1 MALDVT
7 TLLVINAANL
17 LVVATALP
25 LLMGQRLSSAAGS
38 ARASL
43 MVQALGWVAILF
55 SGFWA
60 GRWQDLMLST
70 FSIAC
75 FSVGQ
80 WLMFEAMQGWL
91 GPRRGRALLLGLVV
105 LTPIGYAL
113 SFHNYPIRVGWANF
127 MLATQLLILALST
140 LRPTS
145 SLGGPW
151 RWAILG
157 CALTMAGFTAAR
169 GVMGAF
175 FTGLYPTFLAPHP
188 VNVMAVVATIVT
200 LVLSSVAILVAWRG
214 EAEAQLRQQAFS
226 DSLTGL
232 TNRKGWD
239 ELATAVFDQARRHAY
254 PLALLMVDLDH
265 FKHINETQGHDV
277 GDQVLRMVGKLIRA
291 NRRSGDLAARIGGE
305 EFALLLPQTDQAGAL
320 LLEQRL
326 RQALGDACRE
336 QPQLKVNYSVGLTL
350 LQPSDASLTA
360 LMVRADSALYRAK
373 DLGRGRIE
381 IEI

>member
-25 LLMGQRLSSAAGS
+25 LLMGQRLSWAAGS

-43 MVQALGWVAILF
+43 IVQALGWVAILF
-55 SGFWA
+55 SGFWV
-60 GRWQDLMLST
+60 GRWPDVLLST
-70 FSIAC
+70 LSIAC
-75 FSVGQ
+75 FSAGQ

-91 GPRRGRALLLGLVV
+91 GPRRGRALLLVLVV

-113 SFHNYPIRVGWANF
+113 SFQSYPLRVGWANF
-127 MLATQLLILALST
+127 MLAAQLLILAQAT
-140 LRPTS
+140 VRPAS

-169 GVMGAF
+169 GVMGVF
-175 FTGLYPTFLAPHP
+175 FTDLYPTFLAPHP
-188 VNVMAVVATIVT
+188 VNVMAVVATNVT
-200 LVLSSVAILVAWRG
+200 LVLSSVAVLVAWRG

-239 ELATAVFDQARRHAY
+239 ELAKVAFDQARRHAY

-265 FKHINETQGHDV
+265 FKRINDTQGHDV
-277 GDQVLRMVGKLIRA
+277 GDQVLRMFGKLIRD
-291 NRRSGDLAARIGGE
+291 NHRSGDLVARIGGE
-305 EFALLLPQTDQAGAL
+305 EFALLLPQTNQAGAL

-326 RQALGDACRE
+326 RDALTEACRQ
-336 QPQLKVNYSVGLTL
+336 QPQLNVNYSAGLAL
-350 LQPSDASLTA
+350 LKPADTHLTA
-360 LMVRADSALYRAK
+360 FMVQADSALYRAK

-381 IEI
+381 IEV